1 MINFGDC
8 ESRKARGKGG
18 PDIGREETM
27 AVRMT
32 IGTIA
37 LLGVLCAPV
46 SGTWAWEDAKYPDL
60 KGQWGVIG
68 GPMRFDTTR
77 PWGPGQR
84 APLTPEYEAIFEAN
98 VVDQENG
105 GQGLDK
111 TYLCQSPGMP
121 RVTNGY
127 GQIEFVVTPDTTH
140 VLVQHIHDS
149 RRIYTDGR
157 DWPANLNVEPA
168 FSGYSIG
175 RWIDTDR
182 DGRYDMLEVETRGFK
197 GPRTYDTSGI
207 PLHRDNQTIVKERIF
222 IDKADRNVMF
232 DEVSVIDHALTRP
245 WTVLKAYRRSSEP
258 RPFWRE
264 VNCSDEND
272 HVMIGEEAYMLGA
285 GGLLMP
291 TKKGQAAP
299 DLRYFKP
306 AAK

>member
-1 MINFGDC
+1 
-8 ESRKARGKGG
+8 
-18 PDIGREETM
+18 
-27 AVRMT
+27 MT

-182 DGRYDMLEVETRGFK
+182 DGRYDMLEVETASKAPAPTTPAGSRCTVTTKRSSKRGFL
-197 GPRTYDTSGI
+197 S
-207 PLHRDNQTIVKERIF
+207 
-222 IDKADRNVMF
+222 
-232 DEVSVIDHALTRP
+232 TRP
-245 WTVLKAYRRSSEP
+245 IATSCSMRS
-258 RPFWRE
+258 R
-264 VNCSDEND
+264 
-272 HVMIGEEAYMLGA
+272 
-285 GGLLMP
+285 
-291 TKKGQAAP
+291 
-299 DLRYFKP
+299 
-306 AAK
+306 